1 MTCCAV
7 AVYAPKRSEGGSEGG
22 WITFRTKCGSRGTA
36 HRTRAVSNREVLSS
50 TMTLS
55 VQHRHG
61 VRLAGPAVAVGFSGN
76 REPPAS
82 ESNPV
87 ITCPQ

>member
-36 HRTRAVSNREVLSS
+36 HRVGFARMIERAGEFDFKPHPHMLHRIIAG
-50 TMTLS
+50 S
-55 VQHRHG
+55 VQG
-61 VRLAGPAVAVGFSGN
+61 LLALAGRHHP
-76 REPPAS
+76 RLL
-82 ESNPV
+82 V
-87 ITCPQ
+87 I